1 MDQDDSHYIS
11 EDEFVNYFLNHH
23 TNNQEQV
30 VEAQPA
36 QVEIDSDKKLEKNQ
50 NLDQDFNKQSDI
62 EEQTEAAKLAEAFNF
77 KEDVKNLKRRIKAEI
92 DLEKENAI

>member
-1 MDQDDSHYIS
+1 MDQDDSHYIP

-23 TNNQEQV
+23 TIPTIKNRSWKLNQH
-30 VEAQPA
+30 
-36 QVEIDSDKKLEKNQ
+36 KLRLILIKSQ